1 MRKLLAYIT
10 ILLISFQATAQ
21 LTAKFTVRDAR
32 KLCYTGDLT
41 RNTTASFKNSS
52 TDGDYWYVWNFGD
65 GSADS
70 IMITK
75 KVSDNGKHE
84 YTKDGLYTVSLLVI
98 DPSDIST
105 AITDNKIL
113 AAEYLSNY
121 GSDSVKLAITH
132 KTSTTTSK
140 DTVHIGKNKFAK
152 YSMNNCI
159 EVFSPYV
166 SGANFSY
173 EIDDPSSEDNKAAL
187 ESFVYIL
194 SVNEENF
201 QPHDKDVWTYYWS
214 IYNDKTPIANFH
226 IDSTEYR
233 YTFPKENYDPG
244 YTVTLQIAL
253 DSSKFDA
260 YEIENND
267 LQACVASQSIKIK
280 VTDYFFTDS
289 SRTEKDFEDRENA
302 IPNIFTPNGDNEN
315 DVFYFNTNGV
325 DVFTIWIYNNNG
337 TLMYK
342 QRAKTISWTGVDNS
356 GHDCPSG
363 TYYYVV
369 KSDNKNKIHNTAGF
383 IQLFR

>member
-52 TDGDYWYVWNFGD
+52 TDGDFWYVWNFGD
-65 GSADS
+65 SSADS

-105 AITDNKIL
+105 DITDNKII
-113 AAEYLSNY
+113 AAEFISNY
-121 GSDSVKLAITH
+121 GADSVNIAITH
-132 KTSTTTSK
+132 KTSTTTTK
-140 DTVHIGKNKFAK
+140 DTVHVGKNKFAK

-201 QPHDKDVWTYYWS
+201 QPHDRDVWTYYWS

-233 YTFPKENYDPG
+233 YTFPRENYDPG

-253 DSSKFDA
+253 DSSKFDS

-289 SRTEKDFEDRENA
+289 SRTEKDFEERENA

-337 TLMYK
+337 TLLYK